1 MRPFKAVSKTSQEF
15 ASNTTIHGITYI
27 FDSALLYVER
37 ILWIFI
43 VIGSASLGIYMS
55 YDAYKTWQDDPMIT
69 TVSSTGLP
77 LKNIEYPAITI
88 CSQGMVQAILD
99 KALEKQFNDFLVA
112 NNHDPDTIT
121 DEVRKTLED
130 SFVTDKY
137 PGAISSPDSLVNAMV
152 SDNPDE
158 AIKSKLITD
167 PASAC
172 VDDYKCEAPW
182 FELSTNSL
190 ATFPEYSEYC
200 FALLENTDIHEN
212 YLCEDN
218 GGQRLGF
225 RKDSAGKDGMVLS
238 QVLSE
243 HSSVNI
249 STFWYTAYLGYNNYI
264 LNDYDDSIITDLI
277 EFPNPIDLDVF
288 GLPVDNGEV
297 YCITASVLPGQYGTF
312 TYNIF
317 ECDDSML
324 AQNVCFKERV
334 NCTAQAQPPTP
345 PGDRKKR
352 QADVWEGEWE
362 DEGGDDAVGGERK
375 DPTLDMIFVPKKKKQ
390 LEQRTKQTRQ
400 AYKDN
405 FKKMD
410 LKKSYKSLFEIL
422 WYTQLP
428 CFDVTNVTSNS
439 AGQYG
444 MIKKCTWKGRNVPCS
459 KIFVTFPTDRGMCCT
474 FNMKAADEIFM
485 KSKYREMVEFMEER
499 DKNMSFDHSQQLYEE
514 WKTLGEP
521 VPEAGRTK
529 GLQLILDAH
538 SDVVSGGTVSE
549 DFDGFFAIID
559 GTDKYP
565 NTQMRSVLIRP
576 GYNNIV
582 SMDAV
587 KISAAKDVEAS
598 IEKEKRNC
606 FFPTE
611 KKLTYFKYYSQ
622 SNCKT
627 ECLLDFAASKVIM
640 PLIQIF
646 FHFSFEPFLPDE

>member
-1 MRPFKAVSKTSQEF
+1 MGLRSPSKKGDMRPFKAISKTSQEF
-15 ASNTTIHGITYI
+15 ASSTTIHGITYI
-27 FDSALLYVER
+27 FDNALLYVER

-43 VIGSASLGIYMS
+43 VLGSASLGIYMS

-99 KALEKQFNDFLVA
+99 KALDKQFNDFLVA
-112 NNHDPDTIT
+112 NNHDPDTISDAT
-121 DEVRKTLED
+121 RKELEQT
-130 SFVTDKY
+130 FVSDKY

-167 PASAC
+167 PTSAC
-172 VDDYKCEAPW
+172 VDDYACEAPW
-182 FELSTNSL
+182 VDIGTG
-190 ATFPEYSEYC
+190 AQQFPEYSEYC
-200 FALLENTDIHEN
+200 FAFLELPDIHEN
-212 YLCEDN
+212 NLCEDI
-218 GGQRLGF
+218 GGGRISF
-225 RKDSAGKDGMVLS
+225 RKDSMGKDGMVMSTVLS
-238 QVLSE
+238 Q

-249 STFWYTAYLGYNNYI
+249 STFWYTAYLAGTFI
-264 LNDYDDSIITDLI
+264 FNDYESSLIDDLE
-277 EFPNPIDLDVF
+277 EFPNPTSTDLY
-288 GLPVDNGEV
+288 GLPQDNGEV
-297 YCITASVLPGQYGTF
+297 YCITATVLPGQYGAF
-312 TYNIF
+312 TYDIF
-317 ECDDSML
+317 QCSDSML
-324 AQNVCFKERV
+324 AQNVCVKERV
-334 NCTAQAQPPTP
+334 NCTAQSQTDQGAPA
-345 PGDRKKR
+345 GRRRRR
-352 QADVWEGEWE
+352 QVDQGVGG
-362 DEGGDDAVGGERK
+362 DEGNKE
-375 DPTLDMIFVPKKKKQ
+375 PTLDMIFVPNKKKK
-390 LEQRTKQTRQ
+390 LEQRTRQTRQ

-428 CFDVTNVTSNS
+428 CFDVTNVTSDS

-444 MIKKCTWKGRNVPCS
+444 MIKKCTWKGREVPCS
-459 KIFVTFPTDRGMCCT
+459 KVFDTFPTDRGMCCT

-485 KSKYREMVEFMEER
+485 ESKYREMVQFMEER
-499 DKNMSFDHSQQLYEE
+499 DKNMSFDHSQQLYPQWEI
-514 WKTLGEP
+514 LGEP

-587 KISAAKDVEAS
+587 KISADKDVETS
-598 IEKEKRNC
+598 IEKEKRKC
-606 FFPTE
+606 FFPKE
-611 KKLTYFKYYSQ
+611 KKLLYFQSYSQ

-627 ECLLDFAASKVIM
+627 ECILEFAASKV
-640 PLIQIF
+640 F
-646 FHFSFEPFLPDE
+646 